1 MLWENKQPTISCE
14 QWSYNL
20 MMVKEKQGENVKRK
34 RQRDNMYE
42 TRDVTRWKL
51 KNRDIWAWSVQGKLV
66 RYELSNK

>member
-1 MLWENKQPTISCE
+1 
-14 QWSYNL
+14 